1 MPRAELEDLVKR
13 YRRVWRRRHQYAPYS
28 LHWQRSGAVW
38 AMDFSEPPQ
47 PIEGIYPYLFAVRDL
62 ASHQQLLW
70 LPVLDMT
77 AATAVE
83 ALRALL
89 VLHGAPLVLKADNG
103 SAFLADATQD
113 FLVSWGVNLLFSPPH
128 TPGYNG
134 SVEA

>member
-47 PIEGIYPYLFAVRDL
+47 PIEGISPYLFAVRDL

-70 LPVLDMT
+70 LPVFDST
-77 AATAVE
+77 AATTIERLGMPSV
-83 ALRALL
+83 R
-89 VLHGAPLVLKADNG
+89 HGPPLVLEADKR
-103 SAFLADATQD
+103 
-113 FLVSWGVNLLFSPPH
+113 PH
-128 TPGYNG
+128 F
-134 SVEA
+134 